1 MKKVFTGVAMATAVL
16 IAAPA
21 IAEGPW
27 MVNLAIGYQGFDG
40 ERDLDNAATAII
52 GLERKLS
59 RDWGLEAR
67 YMYTEADHKYVSS
80 IDAELSQYSIDVL
93 RYFGKFGD
101 RWQPYAALGLGV
113 GDFDFDGADDN
124 GETQANAGGGVRYTI
139 DQNWSTRF
147 DARVINSLDNEQT
160 DGLVSLGVSYAF
172 GGAAPAPRAAPIP
185 LKPTEKDTDG
195 DGVGD
200 TSDRCAGTPVGV
212 VVNASGCPLDSDGDG
227 VPDYIDKCPKTS
239 AGRQV
244 DDQGCKF
251 VLSRTEQIRME
262 VNFAVNSADVLPA
275 YLSEVEKVA
284 KFLKQYDGVSAVI
297 EGHSDSSGPDA
308 YNKVL
313 SQRRADSVKAELV
326 TRFGIDASRLTAIG
340 YGEER
345 PIASNDTRDGR
356 HENRRVVAVLK
367 AEVSE

>member
-1 MKKVFTGVAMATAVL
+1 MKKVFTGAAMAAAVL
-16 IAAPA
+16 AATPA
-21 IAEGPW
+21 IAEGQW
-27 MVNLAIGYQGFDG
+27 MVNPAIGYQGFG
-40 ERDLDNAATAII
+40 KERDLDNSATAIL

-59 RDWGLEAR
+59 ADWGVEAR
-67 YMYTEADHKYVSS
+67 LMYTEADHKYTST
-80 IDAELSQYSIDVL
+80 IDAELSQLSIDAL
-93 RYFGKFGD
+93 RYFGGE
-101 RWQPYAALGLGV
+101 RWQPYAALGLGI
-113 GDFDFDGADDN
+113 GDFNFDGADN
-124 GETQANAGGGVRYTI
+124 NNETQANAGGGVRYVI
-139 DQNWSTRF
+139 DQAWSARF

-172 GGAAPAPRAAPIP
+172 GGSGAAPAAAPAPMR
-185 LKPTEKDTDG
+185 PTEKDTDG

-227 VPDYIDKCPKTS
+227 VPDYMDKCPKTPT
-239 AGRQV
+239 GRQV

-262 VNFAVNSADVLPA
+262 VNFASNSADIPATYLP
-275 YLSEVEKVA
+275 EIEKVA
-284 KFLKQYDGVSAVI
+284 KFLKQYGGVSAVI
-297 EGHSDSSGPDA
+297 EGHSDASGSDA

-345 PIASNDTRDGR
+345 PIASNDTREGR
-356 HENRRVVAVLK
+356 RENRRVVAVLK